1 MTKLKVEGYTDLV
14 RDTYSNGIVNTNITE
29 YQLYMRRIKA
39 REKQGD
45 QIRNAC
51 KEINN
56 LKQELFEI
64 KKLLKDLGTNNGS

>member
-1 MTKLKVEGYTDLV
+1 MAQIKVQGYSSLV
-14 RDTYSNGIVNTNITE
+14 RDTKSNAIVNTNVSD
-29 YQLYMRRIKA
+29 YQLYMQRIKS

-64 KKLLKDLGTNNGS
+64 KQLLKELGNK